1 MPDPRFSIEVFFGF
15 LTAMMIISLVAF
27 LFLNFHPKCKD
38 EQSENHLLPQ
48 SEPSEDSSIY
58 NNVSKRKLSSL
69 LFIQA
74 YVCFMSNGA
83 FPSIQTYSC
92 LPYGNAV
99 YHLSVTLNAMANPVM
114 AFFAFF
120 VPCTRLR
127 SIVAITVVGSI
138 FGGFILATS
147 LNSPDM
153 LLGQELGG
161 ALTVRLSSKN
171 TRIWYQNMYI
181 SRSFLG

>member
-1 MPDPRFSIEVFFGF
+1 
-15 LTAMMIISLVAF
+15 MMIVSLLAF
-27 LFLNFHPKCKD
+27 LLLNFHPKCKD
-38 EQSENHLLPQ
+38 EQTDNHLLPQ
-48 SEPSEDSSIY
+48 SEPSTDSSIY
-58 NNVSKRKLSSL
+58 NNVSKRKLFTL

-74 YVCFMSNGA
+74 YVCFISNGA

-99 YHLSVTLNAMANPVM
+99 YHLSVTLHAMANPVM

-127 SIVAITVVGSI
+127 SIVAITVIGSI
-138 FGGFILATS
+138 FGSFILATS

-153 LLGQELGG
+153 LWGQEFGG
-161 ALTVRLSSKN
+161 ALTVR
-171 TRIWYQNMYI
+171 
-181 SRSFLG
+181 FLYRVS

>member
-15 LTAMMIISLVAF
+15 LTAMMIISLLAF
-27 LFLNFHPKCKD
+27 LFLNYHPKCKD
-38 EQSENHLLPQ
+38 EQSENHLIPQ
-48 SEPSEDSSIY
+48 SDSETEDSSLY
-58 NNVSKRKLSSL
+58 HNVSKRKLLTL

-74 YVCFMSNGA
+74 YVCFISNGA

-99 YHLSVTLNAMANPVM
+99 YHLSVTLHAMANPVM

-127 SIVAITVVGSI
+127 SIIGITVIGSI

-147 LNSPDM
+147 LNSPNM
-153 LLGQELGG
+153 LWGQEVGG
-161 ALTVRLSSKN
+161 ALTVSLNFPPFFIR
-171 TRIWYQNMYI
+171 
-181 SRSFLG
+181 